1 MGSDAERYIDVFQR
15 DRKQNFRGLSVVE
28 RVGKL
33 LVDTMRDDNILPHV
47 ALQKA
52 LRTGDLDAAVE
63 ISQVL
68 LPPVT
73 SNVKGPDESSQMSG
87 EIG

>member
-1 MGSDAERYIDVFQR
+1 M
-15 DRKQNFRGLSVVE
+15 E

-33 LVDTMRDDNILPHV
+33 LVDTMRDDTVRPRV

-63 ISQVL
+63 IGQVL
-68 LPPVT
+68 LPPGT
-73 SNVKGPDESSQMSG
+73 SNVVGSSESSQMSG